1 MAFSFGNTP
10 AFGATAATSAPTF
23 GFGSTTTTTKPATGF
38 GTTSFSFGTPT
49 TSATGGFGLGTT
61 TTTAST
67 GFGTFGSTFGTP
79 TTQTSTFG
87 FGTTSLTTTTAGSGF
102 GGFGTSTF
110 GTTTT
115 TTPSLF
121 SGFGQTQTTQS
132 TGFGGFGN
140 KPLGFGTTGT
150 PATAGIGSGG
160 LGSGLTQGAQQPP
173 QTPSEIEQ
181 TYLSI
186 LQCCMF
192 GDERDE
198 VLAKWNLLQASW
210 GTGKGYYNP
219 NAPPVEYT
227 PQNPFYRF
235 KAIVYSVKPTVES
248 RDGFVALQFN
258 KKEEEVRK
266 QHEQLGQGLA
276 NIFGLS
282 QRLNLTL
289 HLDTIKPM
297 TENTT
302 LVFIFMEEKN
312 TNNGVVKRIPN
323 VELANFLLQPTQV
336 NQLKQMGVADCYPF
350 NCPDKDQITEYLENP
365 PAGIDPIVWK
375 QAQADNPDPERL
387 IPMPLLGFNEL
398 RWRYHC
404 QVEETKRHSAFLDAI
419 AEEILKIRSE
429 NEAARLK
436 INEYKQKVVELEHT
450 ILQVMVKQQISRN
463 LGVALRPE
471 EEMLRSQ
478 LDTIQAQLNSPQFSG
493 RLAELLTQVRLHKQE
508 VSQRDPE
515 SYNMSPAMK
524 DEIKQFLLMQQDAIK
539 SVIDIMQN
547 DEADL
552 KILAND
558 MEELK
563 TKIRSKK

>member
-1 MAFSFGNTP
+1 MAFNFGTTP
-10 AFGATAATSAPTF
+10 AFGSPAATSAPTF
-23 GFGSTTTTTKPATGF
+23 GFGSTITTSKPATGF
-38 GTTSFSFGTPT
+38 GTTSFSFGTPS
-49 TSATGGFGLGTT
+49 TSTAGGFGLGTT
-61 TTTAST
+61 TTTPST
-67 GFGTFGSTFGTP
+67 GFGAFGSTFGTP
-79 TTQTSTFG
+79 ATQTSTFG
-87 FGTTSLTTTTAGSGF
+87 FGTTSLTTSTASTGF

-115 TTPSLF
+115 SAPSLF

-132 TGFGGFGN
+132 TGFSGFGA
-140 KPLGFGTTGT
+140 KPLSFGTTTTSAT
-150 PATAGIGSGG
+150 PAIGSGG
-160 LGSGLTQGAQQPP
+160 LGSGLTAGSQQAPP
-173 QTPSEIEQ
+173 SVSEIEQ
-181 TYLSI
+181 TYMSI

-210 GTGKGYYNP
+210 GTGKGFYNP

-227 PQNPFYRF
+227 SQNPFYRF

-248 RDGFVALQFN
+248 RDGFVALKFN

-289 HLDTIKPM
+289 HLDTIRPL

-312 TNNGVVKRIPN
+312 TNNGQVKRIPN
-323 VELANFLLQPTQV
+323 SDLVSFLLQPTQV
-336 NQLKQMGVADCYPF
+336 NQLKQMGVSDCYPF
-350 NCPDKDQITEYLENP
+350 HCPDKDQISEYLDNP
-365 PAGIDPIVWK
+365 PAGIDPVLWK
-375 QAQADNPDPERL
+375 QAQVDNPDPDRL

-404 QVEETKRHSAFLDAI
+404 QVEETKRHTAFLDSI
-419 AEEILKIRSE
+419 AEEILKVKSE

-436 INEYKQKVVELEHT
+436 INEYKQKVIELEHT
-450 ILQVMVKQQISRN
+450 ILQVMVKQQICRN

-478 LDTIQAQLNSPQFSG
+478 LDAIQAQLNSPQFSG
-493 RLAELLTQVRLHKQE
+493 RLSELLTQVRLHKQE
-508 VSQRDPE
+508 VSQRDSE
-515 SYNMSPAMK
+515 SYNMTPPMK

-539 SVIDIMQN
+539 SVLDIMQN